1 MNRLAFIRKVL
12 YRLKRRYGSQVDIIW
27 TTSSTVDRATG
38 DKTVLKDRLRVNRMI
53 VLPSLIHREFS
64 YDLAYIAAAKNFTY
78 GGFFDTQERRFIV
91 DTKDLPADFEISV
104 GQYFVYSG
112 KRYDVK
118 QVEEFEEHTA
128 YFITAKQSESV
139 DVDQAVT
146 REISLLDEVSLTN
159 EAEADLL

>member
-1 MNRLAFIRKVL
+1 MNRLAFIKKVL
-12 YRLKRRYGSQVDIIW
+12 YRLKRRYGSDVAIRWRI
-27 TTSSTVDRATG
+27 SSEVDRATG
-38 DKTVLKDRLRVNRMI
+38 EKTVVNGSLRVQRMI
-53 VLPSLIHREFS
+53 VLPSVIHREFS

-91 DTKDLPADFEISV
+91 DTKDLPADFEIKV
-104 GQYFVYSG
+104 GYFFVYGG

-139 DVDQAVT
+139 
-146 REISLLDEVSLTN
+146 EVPPLELSLTETMSLTD
-159 EAEADLL
+159 EAEATL